1 MLTNAHTDWLLY
13 QYSTH
18 LLRSANKFSKT
29 MLTNAHTGWLLYQC
43 STHLLRSA
51 NKLSKT
57 MLTNTTQ
64 IDYCTNTQLISLDL
78 QINSLRLLT
87 NAHTG
92 WLLYQCSTHLLRSA
106 NKLSK
111 TMLTNAHT
119 DWLLYQYSTHLL
131 RSANKF
137 SKTMLTNAHT
147 GWLLYQCSTHLLR
160 SANKLSKTMLTNTTQ
175 IDYCTNTQLI
185 SLDLQINSLRLC

>member
-1 MLTNAHTDWLLY
+1 MAIFLFFGATSQNVAIINLHIFNLVHTWLSRYVPCFLSSISYSSKSLCMKTNMCLW
-13 QYSTH
+13 
-18 LLRSANKFSKT
+18 
-29 MLTNAHTGWLLYQC
+29 
-43 STHLLRSA
+43 SA

-57 MLTNTTQ
+57 V
-64 IDYCTNTQLISLDL
+64 
-78 QINSLRLLT
+78 LT

-119 DWLLYQYSTHLL
+119 GWSLYQCSTHLLRSANKLSKTMLTNAHTGWLLYQYSTHLL

-137 SKTMLTNAHT
+137 SKTMLTN
-147 GWLLYQCSTHLLR
+147 
-160 SANKLSKTMLTNTTQ
+160 TTQ
-175 IDYCTNTQLI
+175 IDYCTNARLI
-185 SLDLQINSLRLC
+185 SLDLQIKSLRLC